1 MQRDEIL
8 NPLISFEMAVTLAS
22 EDRLRTFNE
31 IIYSRTTLQR
41 LIDSIGLAKKAV
53 SEKDRQGLI
62 EVVQKNITIERR
74 GSDSFRISY
83 LDTDPARAQLAA
95 SSLSNLFIE
104 TILHVEGQRNEQA
117 VEFFEKK
124 LEEIHQKFE
133 VSQKQVV
140 SLLQQHIN
148 TAPSENR
155 AVYAQLETIE
165 KDITEIDTRVKTYQQ
180 ALIVLRTFPNT
191 LHTESGKQSLYDLQR
206 SELPYIQDLR
216 LLLGR
221 YDDYLR
227 KYTPKYPEVEKL
239 EKQIIDL
246 LERMRNGVESEL
258 AKQQPLRLEL
268 EKRRAQLVDNIKQ
281 SSISARVDED
291 KESDYGIY
299 RKLYDE
305 MKVKLEQ
312 AKTSRDLG
320 SKGANQFI
328 IIDPPLVPSTPS
340 KPNRFNII
348 LSGFALGLFIG
359 FLSVIIRELLDT
371 TVRQPKDIEV
381 YQKPVIA
388 FITEGNE
395 KRLNP

>member
-1 MQRDEIL
+1 
-8 NPLISFEMAVTLAS
+8 MAVTMAS

-31 IIYSRTTLQR
+31 IIYSRTTIQR
-41 LIDSIGLAKKAV
+41 LIDSIGLAKKETA
-53 SEKDRQGLI
+53 EKDRQSLI
-62 EVVQKNITIERR
+62 DAVQKNITIERR

-83 LDTDPARAQLAA
+83 LDTDPTRAQHAA
-95 SSLSNLFIE
+95 SSLSTLFIE

-124 LEEIHQKFE
+124 LEDLHQKFE
-133 VSQKQVV
+133 FSQKEVVSQ
-140 SLLQQHIN
+140 LQQHVN
-148 TAPSENR
+148 TAPAENR
-155 AVYAQLETIE
+155 AVYTQLETAE
-165 KDITEIDTRVKTYQQ
+165 KEINDVDTRVKIYQQ
-180 ALIVLRTFPNT
+180 SLLVLRTFPDA
-191 LHTESGKQSLYDLQR
+191 LHTETGKQSLYDLQR
-206 SELPYIQDLR
+206 SDLPYIQDLR

-221 YDDYLR
+221 YDDFLR
-227 KYTPKYPEVEKL
+227 RYTPKYPEVVKL
-239 EKQIIDL
+239 EQQILDL
-246 LERMRNGVESEL
+246 IERMRNGVESEL
-258 AKQQPLRLEL
+258 AKQQPLRLDL
-268 EKRRAQLVDNIKQ
+268 ERRRAQLVDNIRQ
-281 SSISARVDED
+281 SSVSARVDED

-328 IIDPPLVPSTPS
+328 IIDPALIPTAPS
-340 KPNRFNII
+340 KPNRFSIM
-348 LSGFALGLFIG
+348 LSGLALGLFIG

-371 TVRQPKDIEV
+371 TIRLPKDIEI

-388 FITEGNE
+388 FISEGNE